1 MNNAS
6 IDQLKESLSTFWA
19 ERNARERKQISLAIT
34 VVACA
39 LIYMLFAA
47 PALSGR
53 AQLEKTLPGLRL
65 RAAELQNLAKEATA
79 LSAAT
84 AAPVGPFNK
93 EIVDASLASKGIK
106 AQNVAA
112 MGDVIKVQLSDVSFS
127 GLMDWLDD
135 IQKNLRVTVVDA
147 NITAQAQ
154 SDIVNATLTLR
165 Q

>member
-6 IDQLKESLSTFWA
+6 MDQLKESLSTFWA
-19 ERNARERKQISLAIT
+19 ERSVRERKQITLAI
-34 VVACA
+34 VVVVFA
-39 LIYMLFAA
+39 LVYMLFVA

-53 AQLEKTLPGLRL
+53 AQLEKSLPEMRL
-65 RAAELQNLAKEATA
+65 QAAEMQSLAKEAGT

-84 AAPVGPFNK
+84 ATPVGPFNK
-93 EIVDASLASKGIK
+93 EIVDASLASKGLK
-106 AQNVAA
+106 AQSVSAA
-112 MGDVIKVQLSDVSFS
+112 GDVMKVQLADVSFS
-127 GLMDWLDD
+127 GLLDWLDE

-154 SDIVNATLTLR
+154 TDIVNATLTLR